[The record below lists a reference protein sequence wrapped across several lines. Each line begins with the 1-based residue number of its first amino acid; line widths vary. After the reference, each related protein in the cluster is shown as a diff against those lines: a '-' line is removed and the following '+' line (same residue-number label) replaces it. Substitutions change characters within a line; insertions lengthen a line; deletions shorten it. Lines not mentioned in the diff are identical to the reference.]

1 MIIIDVTSAF
11 TLMLLIAATILLIF
25 LGKEIKKPIA
35 PAIALI
41 FFLILILIHS
51 IALGTLTEPNIQEY
65 KPILLKCLGIDAVML
80 FISFFGYLWIDDVS
94 AKHYKKKSISSTL
107 DWFWGKV

>member
-1 MIIIDVTSAF
+1 MIIIDVTNAF
-11 TLMLLIAATILLIF
+11 TLVLLIAATILLIF

-35 PAIALI
+35 PALALI
-41 FFLILILIHS
+41 FFLVLIAIHS
-51 IALGTLTEPNIQEY
+51 VTLGTLTGANIEAY
-65 KPILLKCLGIDAVML
+65 KPTLLKCLGIDAVMV

-94 AKHYKKKSISSTL
+94 AKHFKKKSISSAL